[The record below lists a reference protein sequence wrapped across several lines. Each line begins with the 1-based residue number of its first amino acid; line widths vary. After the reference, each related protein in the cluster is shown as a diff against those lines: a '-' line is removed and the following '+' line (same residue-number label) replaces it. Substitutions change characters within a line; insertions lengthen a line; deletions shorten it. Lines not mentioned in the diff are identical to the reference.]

1 VAGEGPQADCEG
13 FAPAGVP
20 VLGDQFRKLAR
31 GIVIPGGGRDDG
43 LEEGACDALGGLWS
57 GDQDE
62 GERVEVRG
70 FD

>member
-1 VAGEGPQADCEG
+1 M
-13 FAPAGVP
+13 
-20 VLGDQFRKLAR
+20 LGDQFRKLAR